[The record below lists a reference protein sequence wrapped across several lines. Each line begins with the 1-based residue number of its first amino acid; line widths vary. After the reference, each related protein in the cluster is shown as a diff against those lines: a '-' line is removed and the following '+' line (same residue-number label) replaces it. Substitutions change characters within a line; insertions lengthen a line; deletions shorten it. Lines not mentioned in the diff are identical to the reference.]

1 MLDLGMLMIAGAQNP
16 AMGPQLD
23 AMGIPVPGGGAP
35 GIGPWE
41 TTVNPAA
48 QAPGAGFGDLAKG
61 LQGVKVPG
69 PVTPIMSGG
78 VIGGV
83 KPPQPDTAGLRQ
95 GAPAIQALMQA
106 LMQRSQG
113 PVVPNLGSLVR
124 GAV

>member
-16 AMGPQLD
+16 GLGPQLD
-23 AMGIPVPGGGAP
+23 AMGVPVPGGVPEPQMLGGPMAAP
-35 GIGPWE
+35 GGAQG
-41 TTVNPAA
+41 NP
-48 QAPGAGFGDLAKG
+48 LAG

-69 PVTPIMSGG
+69 AVQPIMSGG
-78 VIGGV
+78 VSGGV
-83 KPPQPDTAGLRQ
+83 KPPQPDAAGLKQ